1 MTDPVPETAVSG
13 LDALTRHLADRASA
27 VSQLQR
33 RMSRLLA
40 AQLSLSEDLDLASVL
55 TRIVE
60 AAVELVD
67 ARYGAIGVLAPDG
80 SLEQFLHVGAEPDTA
95 AKIGHSPRG
104 LGLLGALVHTPE
116 PLRLARLGD
125 DPRSVG
131 FPEHHPPM
139 SRFLGVPIRLRDEVF
154 GNLYLCDRRD
164 DEPFSADDEEFAK
177 ALATSAGVAIENARL
192 YEAARHRQRW
202 AEGSAQVVGELTDP
216 GADSLQVIADRV
228 RELADADLV
237 TVLLPVDGA
246 LVARR
251 TSGDEAERL
260 LEHKV
265 LTEDSL
271 PNEAIRSGRP
281 QLIDDVADP
290 PLTVDPSGKAYG
302 AEMAVP
308 MLASNGPHGVLLVSR
323 YRGRP
328 RFTETDIDVAASFAA
343 HATMALELA
352 RAHRDREQ
360 MLLLQDRERIARDLH
375 DHVVQRLFATGLT
388 LQALASAGG
397 GEEVAA
403 GLAAQ
408 IDEIDQIGRQVRNTI
423 FELQPPGTPTNL
435 RTDVLRAVRAAAKL
449 FVAPPQVRFSGP
461 LDTLVP
467 VALHEDILAVV
478 REGLSNTARHAN
490 ADRVEVLIHARAE
503 AVRIE
508 VRDDGVGIEA
518 TGVLV
523 RSGLQNLQAR
533 AAQIG
538 GTMDVVRGEPA
549 GTVLSW
555 TVPLERAR
563 S

>member
-1 MTDPVPETAVSG
+1 MSG
-13 LDALTRHLADRASA
+13 LDALTRHLADRASE
-27 VSQLQR
+27 VSRLQR

-40 AQLSLSEDLDLASVL
+40 AQLSVSEDLDLASVL

-80 SLEQFLHVGAEPDTA
+80 SLEEFLHVGAEPETA
-95 AKIGHSPRG
+95 TKIGHPPRG
-104 LGLLGALVHTPE
+104 VGLLGALTHTPE
-116 PLRLARLGD
+116 PLRLTRLGD
-125 DPRSVG
+125 DLRSVG

-139 SRFLGVPIRLRDEVF
+139 SSFLGVPIRLRDEVF

-164 DEPFSADDEEFAK
+164 EEPFNADDEEFAK

-192 YEAARHRQRW
+192 YQASRHRQRW
-202 AEGSAQVVGELTDP
+202 AEGSAQLVGELIDP
-216 GADSLQVIADRV
+216 GADSLQVVADRV

-237 TVLLPVDGA
+237 TVLLPVDGT

-251 TSGDEAERL
+251 TSGDEADRL
-260 LEHKV
+260 LDQKV
-265 LTEDSL
+265 VTDDSL
-271 PNEAIRSGRP
+271 ASEAIRSGRP
-281 QLIDDVADP
+281 QLIDDIADP
-290 PLTVDPSGKAYG
+290 PLTTDPSAKPYG

-308 MLASNGPHGVLLVSR
+308 MLASNGPHGVLLVAR

-343 HATMALELA
+343 HATMALELTQ
-352 RAHRDREQ
+352 AHRDREQ
-360 MLLLQDRERIARDLH
+360 MLLLRDRERIARDLH
-375 DHVVQRLFATGLT
+375 DHVIQRLFATGLT
-388 LQALASAGG
+388 LQALASGVG
-397 GEEVAA
+397 SEEARA

-423 FELQPPGTPTNL
+423 FELQPPATPTNL

-449 FVAPPQVRFSGP
+449 FVTPPQVRFSGP
-461 LDTLVP
+461 VDTLVP
-467 VALHEDILAVV
+467 VALHEDIVAVV

-490 ADRVEVLIHARAE
+490 AGRVEVLVHAQAD

-518 TGVLV
+518 SGVLV

-533 AAQIG
+533 ATHLG

-555 TVPLERAR
+555 TAPLESAR